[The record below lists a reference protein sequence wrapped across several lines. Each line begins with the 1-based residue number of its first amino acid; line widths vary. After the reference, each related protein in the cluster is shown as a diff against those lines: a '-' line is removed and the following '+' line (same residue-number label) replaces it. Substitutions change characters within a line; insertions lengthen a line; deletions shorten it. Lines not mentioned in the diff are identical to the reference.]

1 MKKSK
6 RILLTIGSTIA
17 LTTLPI
23 MAMSCEWL
31 DKLINK
37 NNPNPTPTP
46 GPDSGLVNPNPSNPT
61 PAPAPVP
68 TPEPKAEEKEGY
80 VTYKSTNEDYLK
92 KNNTYYFSK
101 LLYDPV
107 DLSDEVY
114 NSQEWRSYRP
124 KMWFSL
130 TNKPENET
138 ETESKLEK
146 QLDKWHMSLDNVHF
160 TNDCESA
167 CGIWNIIRKLA
178 ESDENK
184 EGINQGG
191 RFKPKD
197 NESYNEALMRFL
209 KEMDDYL
216 DPDYAFRGLT
226 EKSRIDDVDQN
237 LDKDR
242 DWMSKKLIYS
252 ADSKMPSTFIRE
264 EFNKKSFA
272 SIAETNQDPFVKE
285 LISDYEDAMY
295 KGWIFE
301 NKAKN
306 WFVAPFSFGS
316 NPTMRNKFPQE
327 TFNMYTDKNGLDK
340 TTPTP
345 AYNNYNPVAFNF
357 LVMERF
363 DLSEKLNF
371 KVYKNLIQWLKSF
384 NNINSE
390 NKLKWSEIENDK
402 KIQLK
407 NVSTEL
413 VKALVKF
420 IDWHHLLLGEFE
432 NPDDKHSTLA
442 DLFAMKSLT
451 MGDKIDFDYTYRF
464 AYKFLYEKLVPTMVA
479 NGWNMPDEFDVLEKN
494 MLDRNKKDSYIYD
507 YIFKYLNVIFKA
519 KYKDIDEIKKPNGF
533 LDVNNKEHWQKLFL
547 DNVLKKWNS
556 AFNINVDLKE
566 F

>member
-23 MAMSCEWL
+23 MAMSCEWI
-31 DKLINK
+31 DKLINQ
-37 NNPNPTPTP
+37 NNPNPIPAPGSNPGLINPKPQPQPTP
-46 GPDSGLVNPNPSNPT
+46 PS
-61 PAPAPVP
+61 PVP

-107 DLSDEVY
+107 DLSDSVY
-114 NSQEWRSYRP
+114 NSQDWRSYRP

-130 TNKPENET
+130 TNT
-138 ETESKLEK
+138 KLEE
-146 QLDKWHMSLDNVHF
+146 QLNKWGIVFNDANF
-160 TNDCESA
+160 TNNCESA

-191 RFKPKD
+191 RFKPKE

-209 KEMDDYL
+209 DEMDDYL
-216 DPDYAFRGLT
+216 DPKFAFKGLT
-226 EKSRIDDVDQN
+226 DKESINDVEEN
-237 LDKDR
+237 FAKDPK
-242 DWMSKKLIYS
+242 WIEKKLIYS
-252 ADSKMPSTFIRE
+252 ADSQMPSTFIRE
-264 EFNKKSFA
+264 KFIQKSFDD
-272 SIAETNQDPFVKE
+272 IAKTNQDPFVKE
-285 LISDYEDAMY
+285 LISGYEQAMY
-295 KGWIFE
+295 EGWTVE
-301 NKAKN
+301 NKAKK

-327 TFNMYTDKNGLDK
+327 TYDMYTDKNGLDK
-340 TTPTP
+340 TTLTP

-390 NKLKWSEIENDK
+390 NKSKWSEIESDK
-402 KIQLK
+402 KNKLMNASI
-407 NVSTEL
+407 EL

-479 NGWNMPDEFDVLEKN
+479 NGWNMPNEFDNLEKDMIN
-494 MLDRNKKDSYIYD
+494 RNRKDSYIYD
-507 YIFKYLNVIFKA
+507 YIFKYINVIFKA
-519 KYKDIDEIKKPNGF
+519 KYKDIDEIKKPNGY
-533 LDVNNKEHWQKLFL
+533 LDLNNKEHWQKLFL

-556 AFNINVDLKE
+556 AFNINVDLEE

>member
-46 GPDSGLVNPNPSNPT
+46 GPDSGLVNPNPQPQPT
-61 PAPAPVP
+61 PPAPIP

-101 LLYDPV
+101 LLYDPAG
-107 DLSDEVY
+107 LSDEVY
-114 NSQEWRSYRP
+114 NSQKWRSYRP

-130 TNKPENET
+130 TNTTLEEQLAKWGMALTNE
-138 ETESKLEK
+138 
-146 QLDKWHMSLDNVHF
+146 HF
-160 TNDCESA
+160 TNNCESA

-209 KEMDDYL
+209 NEMDDYL
-216 DPDYAFRGLT
+216 DPDIAFKGLT
-226 EKSRIDDVDQN
+226 DKESINDVEEN
-237 LDKDR
+237 FAKDPK
-242 DWMSKKLIYS
+242 WIEKKLIYS
-252 ADSKMPSTFIRE
+252 ADSQMPSTFIRE
-264 EFNKKSFA
+264 KFIQQSFDD
-272 SIAETNQDPFVKE
+272 IAKTNQDPFVKE
-285 LISDYEDAMY
+285 LISDYEKAMY

-301 NKAKN
+301 NKAKR

-327 TFNMYTDKNGLDK
+327 TYDMYTDKNGLDK
-340 TTPTP
+340 TTLTP

-390 NKLKWSEIENDK
+390 NKSKWSEIESDK
-402 KIQLK
+402 KDKLRDA
-407 NVSTEL
+407 STEL
-413 VKALVKF
+413 VKALVEF

-519 KYKDIDEIKKPNGF
+519 KYNDIDEIKKPNGY
-533 LDVNNKEHWQKLFL
+533 LDLNNKEHWQKLFL

>member
-37 NNPNPTPTP
+37 NNPNPTPAP
-46 GPDSGLVNPNPSNPT
+46 GSNPGLINPKPQPQPT
-61 PAPAPVP
+61 PPSPVP

-107 DLSDEVY
+107 GLSDEDY
-114 NSQEWRSYRP
+114 NNHEWTRWRP

-130 TNKPENET
+130 TNKT
-138 ETESKLEK
+138 LED
-146 QLDKWHMSLDNVHF
+146 QLNKWGIVFNDANF
-160 TNDCESA
+160 TNNCESA

-191 RFKPKD
+191 RFKTKD

-209 KEMDDYL
+209 DEMDDYL
-216 DPDYAFRGLT
+216 DPDIAFKGLT
-226 EKSRIDDVDQN
+226 DKESINDVEEN
-237 LDKDR
+237 FAKDPK
-242 DWMSKKLIYS
+242 WIEKKLIYS
-252 ADSKMPSTFIRE
+252 ADSQMPSTFIRE
-264 EFNKKSFA
+264 KFIQQSFDD
-272 SIAETNQDPFVKE
+272 IAKTNQDPFVKE
-285 LISDYEDAMY
+285 LISDYEKAMY

-301 NKAKN
+301 NKAKR

-327 TFNMYTDKNGLDK
+327 TYDMYTDKNGLDK
-340 TTPTP
+340 TTLTP

-390 NKLKWSEIENDK
+390 NKSKWSEIESDK
-402 KIQLK
+402 KDKLRDA
-407 NVSTEL
+407 STEL
-413 VKALVKF
+413 VKALVEF

-432 NPDDKHSTLA
+432 NPDDRHSTLA

-479 NGWNMPDEFDVLEKN
+479 NGWNMPNEFKNLEED

-507 YIFKYLNVIFKA
+507 YIFKYINVIFKA
-519 KYKDIDEIKKPNGF
+519 KYKDIDEIKKPNGS
-533 LDVNNKEHWQKLFL
+533 LDLNNKEHWQKLFL

>member
-46 GPDSGLVNPNPSNPT
+46 GPGSGLVNPNPSNPT
-61 PAPAPVP
+61 PAPVP

-107 DLSDEVY
+107 DLSDSVY
-114 NSQEWRSYRP
+114 NSQDWKLYRP

-130 TNKPENET
+130 TNT
-138 ETESKLEK
+138 KLEE
-146 QLDKWHMSLDNVHF
+146 QLTKWGMTLTNEHF
-160 TNDCESA
+160 TNNCESA

-191 RFKPKD
+191 RFKTKE

-209 KEMDDYL
+209 DEMDDYL
-216 DPDYAFRGLT
+216 DPNFAFGGLT
-226 EKSRIDDVDQN
+226 KDNTRINDVEEN
-237 LDKDR
+237 LAKDPK
-242 DWMSKKLIYS
+242 WLEKKLIYS

-264 EFNKKSFA
+264 EFIQKSFA
-272 SIAETNQDPFVKE
+272 DIAKTNPNPFVKE
-285 LISDYEDAMY
+285 LISGYEKAMY
-295 KGWIFE
+295 EGWTVE
-301 NKAKN
+301 NKAKY

-316 NPTMRNKFPQE
+316 NPTMRNKFPQQ
-327 TFNMYTDKNGLDK
+327 TFDMYTDKNGLDK
-340 TTPTP
+340 TTLTP

-363 DLSEKLNF
+363 DLSEGLNF

-390 NKLKWSEIENDK
+390 NKSKWSEIENDK
-402 KIQLK
+402 KFQLM
-407 NVSTEL
+407 NASIEL

-479 NGWNMPDEFDVLEKN
+479 NGWKMPDEFKNLESN
-494 MLDRNKKDSYIYD
+494 MLDRSSKDSYIYD
-507 YIFKYLNVIFKA
+507 YIFKYINVIFKA

-556 AFNINVDLKE
+556 AFNINVDLEE

>member
-46 GPDSGLVNPNPSNPT
+46 NPDSGLVNPNPSNPT
-61 PAPAPVP
+61 PAPVP

-107 DLSDEVY
+107 DLSDSVY
-114 NSQEWRSYRP
+114 NSQDWKLYRP

-130 TNKPENET
+130 TNT
-138 ETESKLEK
+138 KLEE
-146 QLDKWHMSLDNVHF
+146 QLKKWGIVFNDTNF
-160 TNDCESA
+160 TNNCESA

-191 RFKPKD
+191 RFKTKE

-209 KEMDDYL
+209 DEMDDYL
-216 DPDYAFRGLT
+216 DPNFAFGGLT
-226 EKSRIDDVDQN
+226 KDNTRINDVEEN
-237 LDKDR
+237 LAKDPK
-242 DWMSKKLIYS
+242 WLEKKLIYS

-264 EFNKKSFA
+264 EFIQKSFA
-272 SIAETNQDPFVKE
+272 DIAKTNPNPFVKE
-285 LISDYEDAMY
+285 LISGYEDAMY
-295 KGWIFE
+295 KGWITDH
-301 NKAKN
+301 KARD

-316 NPTMRNKFPQE
+316 NPTMRNKFPQQ
-327 TFNMYTDKNGLDK
+327 TYDMYTDKNGLDK

-390 NKLKWSEIENDK
+390 NKSKWSEIENDK
-402 KIQLK
+402 KDKLRRA
-407 NVSTEL
+407 STEL
-413 VKALVKF
+413 VKALVEF

-479 NGWNMPDEFDVLEKN
+479 NGWNMPIEFDNLESG
-494 MLDRNKKDSYIYD
+494 MLNRNRKDSYIYD
-507 YIFKYLNVIFKA
+507 YIFKYINVIFKA
-519 KYKDIDEIKKPNGF
+519 KYKDIDEIKKPNGY
-533 LDVNNKEHWQKLFL
+533 LDLNNKEHWQKLFL

>member
-37 NNPNPTPTP
+37 NNPNPTPAP
-46 GPDSGLVNPNPSNPT
+46 GSNPGLINPKSQPQPT
-61 PAPAPVP
+61 PPSPVP

-107 DLSDEVY
+107 GLSDEDY
-114 NSQEWRSYRP
+114 NNHEWTRWRP

-130 TNKPENET
+130 TNKT
-138 ETESKLEK
+138 LED
-146 QLDKWHMSLDNVHF
+146 QLNKWGIVFNDANF
-160 TNDCESA
+160 TNNCESA

-191 RFKPKD
+191 RFKTKD

-209 KEMDDYL
+209 DEMDDYL
-216 DPDYAFRGLT
+216 DPDIAFKGLT
-226 EKSRIDDVDQN
+226 DKESINDVEEN
-237 LDKDR
+237 FAKDPK
-242 DWMSKKLIYS
+242 WIEKKLIYS
-252 ADSKMPSTFIRE
+252 ADSQMPSTFIRE
-264 EFNKKSFA
+264 KFIQQSFDD
-272 SIAETNQDPFVKE
+272 IAKTNQDPFVKE
-285 LISDYEDAMY
+285 LISDYEKAMY

-301 NKAKN
+301 NKAKR

-327 TFNMYTDKNGLDK
+327 TYDMYTDKNGLDK
-340 TTPTP
+340 TTLTP

-390 NKLKWSEIENDK
+390 NKSKWSEIESDK
-402 KIQLK
+402 KDKLRDA
-407 NVSTEL
+407 STEL
-413 VKALVKF
+413 VKALVEF

-432 NPDDKHSTLA
+432 DPNDRHSTLA

-479 NGWNMPDEFDVLEKN
+479 NGWNMPIEFNNLETL

-507 YIFKYLNVIFKA
+507 YIFKYINVIFKA
-519 KYKDIDEIKKPNGF
+519 KYKDIDEIKKPNGS
-533 LDVNNKEHWQKLFL
+533 LDLNNKEHWQKLFL

>member
-68 TPEPKAEEKEGY
+68 TPEVKPEEKEGY
-80 VTYKSTNEDYLK
+80 VIYKSTNEDYLK

-101 LLYDPV
+101 LSYNPV
-107 DLSDEVY
+107 ELSDEVY
-114 NSQEWRSYRP
+114 NSQEWKLYRP

-178 ESDENK
+178 ESDEKK

-226 EKSRIDDVDQN
+226 EKSRIDDVNQN
-237 LDKDR
+237 PDLI
-242 DWMSKKLIYS
+242 SKKLIYS

-272 SIAETNQDPFVKE
+272 SIAETEQDPFVKE
-285 LISDYEDAMY
+285 LISGYENAMY
-295 KGWIFE
+295 NGWTTE

-327 TFNMYTDKNGLDK
+327 TFDMYTDKNGLDK

-363 DLSEKLNF
+363 DLSEGLNF

-390 NKLKWSEIENDK
+390 NKSKWSEIESDK
-402 KIQLK
+402 KYQLK
-407 NVSTEL
+407 NASTNL

-479 NGWNMPDEFDVLEKN
+479 NGWKMPDEFKNLESN
-494 MLDRNKKDSYIYD
+494 MLDRSSKDSYIYD
-507 YIFKYLNVIFKA
+507 YIFKYINVIFKA
-519 KYKDIDEIKKPNGF
+519 KYPNIDEIKKPNGF

>member
-37 NNPNPTPTP
+37 NNPNPTPAP
-46 GPDSGLVNPNPSNPT
+46 GSNPGLINPKPQPQPT
-61 PAPAPVP
+61 PPSPVP

-107 DLSDEVY
+107 GLSDEDY
-114 NSQEWRSYRP
+114 NNHEWTRWRP

-130 TNKPENET
+130 TNKT
-138 ETESKLEK
+138 LED
-146 QLDKWHMSLDNVHF
+146 QLNKWGIVFNDANF
-160 TNDCESA
+160 TNNCESA

-191 RFKPKD
+191 RFKTKD

-209 KEMDDYL
+209 DEMDDYL
-216 DPDYAFRGLT
+216 DPDIAFKGLT
-226 EKSRIDDVDQN
+226 DKESINDVEEN
-237 LDKDR
+237 FAKDPK
-242 DWMSKKLIYS
+242 WIEKKLIYS
-252 ADSKMPSTFIRE
+252 ADSQMPSTFIRE
-264 EFNKKSFA
+264 KFIQQSFDD
-272 SIAETNQDPFVKE
+272 IAKTNQDPFVKE
-285 LISDYEDAMY
+285 LISDYEKAMY

-301 NKAKN
+301 NKAKR

-327 TFNMYTDKNGLDK
+327 TYDMYTDKNGLDK
-340 TTPTP
+340 TTLTP

-390 NKLKWSEIENDK
+390 NKSKWSEIESDK
-402 KIQLK
+402 KDKLRDA
-407 NVSTEL
+407 STEL
-413 VKALVKF
+413 VKALVEF

-479 NGWNMPDEFDVLEKN
+479 NGWTMPDEFDVLEKN

-519 KYKDIDEIKKPNGF
+519 KYNDIDEIKKPNGF
-533 LDVNNKEHWQKLFL
+533 LDLNNKEHWQKLFL

>member
-37 NNPNPTPTP
+37 NNPNPTPAP
-46 GPDSGLVNPNPSNPT
+46 GSNPGLINPKPQPQPT
-61 PAPAPVP
+61 PPSPVP

-107 DLSDEVY
+107 GLSDEDY
-114 NSQEWRSYRP
+114 NNHEWTRWRP

-130 TNKPENET
+130 TNKT
-138 ETESKLEK
+138 LED
-146 QLDKWHMSLDNVHF
+146 QLNKWGIVFNDANF
-160 TNDCESA
+160 TNNCESA

-191 RFKPKD
+191 RFKTKD

-209 KEMDDYL
+209 DEMDDYL
-216 DPDYAFRGLT
+216 DPDIAFKGLT
-226 EKSRIDDVDQN
+226 DKESINDVEEN
-237 LDKDR
+237 FAKDPK
-242 DWMSKKLIYS
+242 WIEKKLIYS
-252 ADSKMPSTFIRE
+252 ADSQMPSTFIRE
-264 EFNKKSFA
+264 KFIQKSFA
-272 SIAETNQDPFVKE
+272 DIAKTNPNPFVKE
-285 LISDYEDAMY
+285 LISGYEKAMY
-295 KGWIFE
+295 EGWTDE
-301 NKAKN
+301 NKAKD

-316 NPTMRNKFPQE
+316 NPTMRNKFPQQ
-327 TFNMYTDKNGLDK
+327 TFDMYTDKNGLDK
-340 TTPTP
+340 TTLTP

-363 DLSEKLNF
+363 DLSEGLNF

-390 NKLKWSEIENDK
+390 NKSKWSEIESDK
-402 KIQLK
+402 KYQLK
-407 NVSTEL
+407 NASTNL
-413 VKALVKF
+413 VKALVEF

-442 DLFAMKSLT
+442 DLFAMKSLK

-479 NGWNMPDEFDVLEKN
+479 NGWNMPNEFKNLEDD
-494 MLDRNKKDSYIYD
+494 MLDKNRKDSYIYD
-507 YIFKYLNVIFKA
+507 YIFKYINVIFKA

-556 AFNINVDLKE
+556 AFNINVDLEE

>member
-23 MAMSCEWL
+23 MAMSCEWI
-31 DKLINK
+31 DKLVNP

-46 GPDSGLVNPNPSNPT
+46 GSNPGLINPKPQPT
-61 PAPAPVP
+61 PPSPVP

-107 DLSDEVY
+107 GLSDEDY
-114 NSQEWRSYRP
+114 NNHEWTRWRP

-130 TNKPENET
+130 TNT
-138 ETESKLEK
+138 TLED
-146 QLDKWHMSLDNVHF
+146 QLNKWGIVFNDANF
-160 TNDCESA
+160 TNNCESA
-167 CGIWNIIRKLA
+167 CGIWNVIRKLA

-191 RFKPKD
+191 RFKTKD

-209 KEMDDYL
+209 DEMDDYL
-216 DPDYAFRGLT
+216 DPKFAFKGLT
-226 EKSRIDDVDQN
+226 DKESINDVEEN
-237 LDKDR
+237 FAKDPK
-242 DWMSKKLIYS
+242 WIEKKLIYS
-252 ADSKMPSTFIRE
+252 ADSQMPSTFIRE
-264 EFNKKSFA
+264 KFIQQSFDD
-272 SIAETNQDPFVKE
+272 IAKTNQDPFVKE
-285 LISDYEDAMY
+285 LISDYEKAMY

-301 NKAKN
+301 NKAKR

-327 TFNMYTDKNGLDK
+327 TYDMYTDKNGLDK
-340 TTPTP
+340 TTLTP

-390 NKLKWSEIENDK
+390 NKSKWSEIESDK
-402 KIQLK
+402 KDKLRDASI
-407 NVSTEL
+407 EL

-519 KYKDIDEIKKPNGF
+519 KYNDIDEIKKPNGY
-533 LDVNNKEHWQKLFL
+533 LDLNNKEHWQKLFL

-556 AFNINVDLKE
+556 AFNINVDLEE

>member
-46 GPDSGLVNPNPSNPT
+46 GPDSGLVNPNPSNPN
-61 PAPAPVP
+61 PVPSPVP
-68 TPEPKAEEKEGY
+68 TPEVKPEEKEGY
-80 VTYKSTNEDYLK
+80 VIYKSTNEDYLK

-101 LLYDPV
+101 LSYNPV
-107 DLSDEVY
+107 ELSDEVY
-114 NSQEWRSYRP
+114 NSQKWKLYRP
-124 KMWFSL
+124 KMWLSL
-130 TNKPENET
+130 KMPKENKPELGPE
-138 ETESKLEK
+138 E
-146 QLDKWHMSLDNVHF
+146 QLAKWGMDLNLNADHF

-216 DPDYAFRGLT
+216 DPDIAFKGLT
-226 EKSRIDDVDQN
+226 MDETHINYVTEN
-237 LDKDR
+237 LKKDH
-242 DWMSKKLIYS
+242 DWMNKKLIYS
-252 ADSKMPSTFIRE
+252 ADSKMPSTFIRD
-264 EFNKKSFA
+264 EFNHQ
-272 SIAETNQDPFVKE
+272 SIEDMDGFVKE
-285 LISDYEDAMY
+285 LISGYEKAMY
-295 KGWIFE
+295 NGWNVEE
-301 NKAKN
+301 NKAN
-306 WFVAPFSFGS
+306 DWFVAPFSFGS
-316 NPTMRNKFPQE
+316 NPTMKNKFPQQ
-327 TFNMYTDKNGLDK
+327 TYDMYTDKNGLDK

-363 DLSEKLNF
+363 DLSEGLNF

-390 NKLKWSEIENDK
+390 NKSKWSEIESDK
-402 KIQLK
+402 KRKLMK
-407 NVSTEL
+407 ASTNL
-413 VKALVKF
+413 VKALVEF

-432 NPDDKHSTLA
+432 DPNDKHSTLA

-479 NGWNMPDEFDVLEKN
+479 NGWNMPIEFNNLETF
-494 MLDRNKKDSYIYD
+494 MLDKNRKDSYIYD
-507 YIFKYLNVIFKA
+507 YIFKYINVIFKA
-519 KYKDIDEIKKPNGF
+519 KYKDIDEIKKPNGY
-533 LDVNNKEHWQKLFL
+533 LDLNNKEHWQKLFL

>member
-68 TPEPKAEEKEGY
+68 TPEVKPEEKEGY

-101 LLYDPV
+101 LSYNPV
-107 DLSDEVY
+107 ELSDEVY
-114 NSQEWRSYRP
+114 NSQEWKLYRP

-178 ESDENK
+178 ESDEKK

-226 EKSRIDDVDQN
+226 EKSRIDDVNQN
-237 LDKDR
+237 PDLI
-242 DWMSKKLIYS
+242 SKKLIYS

-272 SIAETNQDPFVKE
+272 SIAETEQDPFVKE
-285 LISDYEDAMY
+285 LISGYENAMY
-295 KGWIFE
+295 NGWTME

-327 TFNMYTDKNGLDK
+327 TFDMYTDKNGLDK

-363 DLSEKLNF
+363 DLSEGLNF

-390 NKLKWSEIENDK
+390 NKSKWSEIESDK
-402 KIQLK
+402 KYQLK
-407 NVSTEL
+407 NASTNL
-413 VKALVKF
+413 VKALVEF

-432 NPDDKHSTLA
+432 DPNDRHSTLA

-479 NGWNMPDEFDVLEKN
+479 NGWKMPDEFKNLESN
-494 MLDRNKKDSYIYD
+494 MLDRSSKDSYIYD
-507 YIFKYLNVIFKA
+507 YIFKYINVIFKA
-519 KYKDIDEIKKPNGF
+519 KYPNIDEIKKPNGF

>member
-37 NNPNPTPTP
+37 NNPNPIPSPGSDPGLINPKPQPQPTP
-46 GPDSGLVNPNPSNPT
+46 PS
-61 PAPAPVP
+61 PVP

-101 LLYDPV
+101 LSYNPV
-107 DLSDEVY
+107 ELSDEVY
-114 NSQEWRSYRP
+114 NSQEWKLYRP

-167 CGIWNIIRKLA
+167 CGIWNIIRKLV
-178 ESDENK
+178 ESDEKK

-226 EKSRIDDVDQN
+226 EKSRIDDVNQN
-237 LDKDR
+237 PDLI
-242 DWMSKKLIYS
+242 SKKLIYS

-272 SIAETNQDPFVKE
+272 SIAETEQDPFVKE
-285 LISDYEDAMY
+285 LISDYENAMY
-295 KGWIFE
+295 EGWTVE
-301 NKAKN
+301 NKAN
-306 WFVAPFSFGS
+306 DWFVAPFSFGS
-316 NPTMRNKFPQE
+316 NPTMRNKFPQQ
-327 TFNMYTDKNGLDK
+327 TYDMYTDKNGLDK

-390 NKLKWSEIENDK
+390 NKLKWSEIESDK
-402 KIQLK
+402 KRKLMK
-407 NVSTEL
+407 ASTEL
-413 VKALVKF
+413 VKALVEF

-432 NPDDKHSTLA
+432 DPNDRHSTLA

-464 AYKFLYEKLVPTMVA
+464 AYKFLYEKLVPTMAA
-479 NGWNMPDEFDVLEKN
+479 NGWTMPGEFDVLEKN
-494 MLDRNKKDSYIYD
+494 MLDRNQKDSYIYD
-507 YIFKYLNVIFKA
+507 YIFKYINVIFKA
-519 KYKDIDEIKKPNGF
+519 KYKDIDEIKKPNGY
-533 LDVNNKEHWQKLFL
+533 LDSNNKEHWQKLFL

-556 AFNINVDLKE
+556 AFNINVNSKE

>member
-37 NNPNPTPTP
+37 NNPNPTPAP
-46 GPDSGLVNPNPSNPT
+46 GSNPGLINPKPQPQPT
-61 PAPAPVP
+61 PPSPVP

-80 VTYKSTNEDYLK
+80 VAYKSTNEDYLK

-107 DLSDEVY
+107 GLSDEDY
-114 NSQEWRSYRP
+114 NNHEWTRWRP

-130 TNKPENET
+130 TNKT
-138 ETESKLEK
+138 LED
-146 QLDKWHMSLDNVHF
+146 QLNKWGIVFNDANF
-160 TNDCESA
+160 TNNCESA

-191 RFKPKD
+191 RFKTKD

-209 KEMDDYL
+209 DEMDDYL
-216 DPDYAFRGLT
+216 DPDIAFKGLT
-226 EKSRIDDVDQN
+226 DKESINDVEEN
-237 LDKDR
+237 FAKDPK
-242 DWMSKKLIYS
+242 WIEKKLIYS
-252 ADSKMPSTFIRE
+252 ADSQMPSTFIRE
-264 EFNKKSFA
+264 KFIQQSFDD
-272 SIAETNQDPFVKE
+272 IAKTNQDPFVKE
-285 LISDYEDAMY
+285 LISDYEKAMY

-301 NKAKN
+301 NKAKR

-327 TFNMYTDKNGLDK
+327 TYDMYTDKNGLDK
-340 TTPTP
+340 TTLTP

-390 NKLKWSEIENDK
+390 NKSKWSEIESDK
-402 KIQLK
+402 KDKLRDA
-407 NVSTEL
+407 STEL
-413 VKALVKF
+413 VKALVEF

-507 YIFKYLNVIFKA
+507 YIFKYINVIFKA
-519 KYKDIDEIKKPNGF
+519 KYPNIDEIKKPNRS
-533 LDVNNKEHWQKLFL
+533 LDLNNKEHWQKLFL

>member
-107 DLSDEVY
+107 DLSDSVY
-114 NSQEWRSYRP
+114 NSQEWKLYRP

-130 TNKPENET
+130 TNT
-138 ETESKLEK
+138 KLEE
-146 QLDKWHMSLDNVHF
+146 QLTKWGMTLTNEHF
-160 TNDCESA
+160 TNNCESA

-191 RFKPKD
+191 RFKTKE

-209 KEMDDYL
+209 DEMDDYL
-216 DPDYAFRGLT
+216 DPNFAFGGLT
-226 EKSRIDDVDQN
+226 KDNTRINDVEEN
-237 LDKDR
+237 LAKDPK
-242 DWMSKKLIYS
+242 WLEKKLIYS

-264 EFNKKSFA
+264 EFIQKSFA
-272 SIAETNQDPFVKE
+272 DIAKTNPNPFVKE
-285 LISDYEDAMY
+285 LISDYEQAMY
-295 KGWIFE
+295 EGWTDE
-301 NKAKN
+301 NKAKD

-316 NPTMRNKFPQE
+316 NPAMRNKFPQQ
-327 TFNMYTDKNGLDK
+327 TFDMYTDKNGLDK
-340 TTPTP
+340 TTLTP

-363 DLSEKLNF
+363 DLSEGLNF

-390 NKLKWSEIENDK
+390 NKSKWSEIESDK
-402 KIQLK
+402 KYQLK
-407 NVSTEL
+407 NASTNL

-442 DLFAMKSLT
+442 DLFAMKSLK

-507 YIFKYLNVIFKA
+507 YIFKYINVIFKA
-519 KYKDIDEIKKPNGF
+519 KYKDIDEIKKPNDF
-533 LDVNNKEHWQKLFL
+533 LDLNNKEHWQKLFL

-556 AFNINVDLKE
+556 AFNVNVDLEE

>member
-6 RILLTIGSTIA
+6 RILLTIGSAFA

-68 TPEPKAEEKEGY
+68 TPEVKPEEKEGY
-80 VTYKSTNEDYLK
+80 VIYKSTNEDYLK

-107 DLSDEVY
+107 DLSDEDY
-114 NSQEWRSYRP
+114 NNHEWTRWRP

-130 TNKPENET
+130 TNTTLEEQLAKWGMALTNE
-138 ETESKLEK
+138 
-146 QLDKWHMSLDNVHF
+146 HF
-160 TNDCESA
+160 TNNCESA

-209 KEMDDYL
+209 NEMDDYL
-216 DPDYAFRGLT
+216 DPKFAFDGLT
-226 EKSRIDDVDQN
+226 MNKTRINDVEEK
-237 LDKDR
+237 LAKDSK
-242 DWMSKKLIYS
+242 WIEKKLIYS
-252 ADSKMPSTFIRE
+252 ADSQMPSTFIRK
-264 EFNKKSFA
+264 EFIQKSFDD
-272 SIAETNQDPFVKE
+272 IAKTNQNPFVKE
-285 LISDYEDAMY
+285 LISGYEQAMY
-295 KGWIFE
+295 EGWTVE
-301 NKAKN
+301 NKAKY

-316 NPTMRNKFPQE
+316 NPTMRNKFPQQ
-327 TFNMYTDKNGLDK
+327 TFDMYTDKNGLDK
-340 TTPTP
+340 TTLTP

-363 DLSEKLNF
+363 DLSEGLNF

-390 NKLKWSEIENDK
+390 NKSKWSEIENDK
-402 KIQLK
+402 KFQLM
-407 NVSTEL
+407 NASTNL
-413 VKALVKF
+413 VRALVEF

-479 NGWNMPDEFDVLEKN
+479 NGWNMPIEFNNLETF
-494 MLDRNKKDSYIYD
+494 MLDRNRKDSYIYD
-507 YIFKYLNVIFKA
+507 YIFKYINVIFKA
-519 KYKDIDEIKKPNGF
+519 KYKDIDEIKKPNGY
-533 LDVNNKEHWQKLFL
+533 LDLNNKEHWQKLFL

>member
-37 NNPNPTPTP
+37 NNPNPTPAP
-46 GPDSGLVNPNPSNPT
+46 GSNPGLINPKPQPQPT
-61 PAPAPVP
+61 PPSPVP

-107 DLSDEVY
+107 GLSDEDY
-114 NSQEWRSYRP
+114 NNHEWTRWRP

-130 TNKPENET
+130 TNKT
-138 ETESKLEK
+138 LED
-146 QLDKWHMSLDNVHF
+146 QLNKWGIVFNDANF
-160 TNDCESA
+160 TNNCESA

-191 RFKPKD
+191 RFKTE
-197 NESYNEALMRFL
+197 NGESYNKALMRFL
-209 KEMDDYL
+209 DEMDDYL
-216 DPDYAFRGLT
+216 DPDFAFKGLT
-226 EKSRIDDVDQN
+226 DKESINDVEEK
-237 LDKDR
+237 LAKDPK
-242 DWMSKKLIYS
+242 WIEKKLIYS
-252 ADSKMPSTFIRE
+252 ADSQMPSTFIRE
-264 EFNKKSFA
+264 KFIQKSFDD
-272 SIAETNQDPFVKE
+272 IAKTNQDPFVKE
-285 LISDYEDAMY
+285 LISGYEQAMY
-295 KGWIFE
+295 KGWTIE
-301 NKAKN
+301 NKAKD

-316 NPTMRNKFPQE
+316 NPTMRNKFPQQ
-327 TFNMYTDKNGLDK
+327 TFDMYTDKNGLDK
-340 TTPTP
+340 TTLTP

-363 DLSEKLNF
+363 DLSEGLNF

-390 NKLKWSEIENDK
+390 NKSKWSEIESDK
-402 KIQLK
+402 KYQLR
-407 NVSTEL
+407 NASTNL
-413 VKALVKF
+413 VKALVEF

-479 NGWNMPDEFDVLEKN
+479 NGWNMPNEFDNLERD

-519 KYKDIDEIKKPNGF
+519 KYNDIDEIKKPNGF
-533 LDVNNKEHWQKLFL
+533 LDLNNKEHWQKLFL

>member
-6 RILLTIGSTIA
+6 RILLTIGAVIPLLATIP
-17 LTTLPI
+17 LVSSGCIETKKP
-23 MAMSCEWL
+23 EV
-31 DKLINK
+31 KPNEPKKPENK
-37 NNPNPTPTP
+37 TS
-46 GPDSGLVNPNPSNPT
+46 GSDSGLINPNPNPSNPT
-61 PAPAPVP
+61 PAPIPI
-68 TPEPKAEEKEGY
+68 PETKPEEKEGY
-80 VTYKSTNEDYLK
+80 VVYKSTNEDYLK
-92 KNNTYYFSK
+92 KNNIYYFSK

-107 DLSDEVY
+107 DLSDEDY
-114 NSQEWRSYRP
+114 NNHEWTRWRP

-130 TNKPENET
+130 TNRIE
-138 ETESKLEK
+138 LEE
-146 QLDKWHMSLDNVHF
+146 QLTKWSMVLTDEHF
-160 TNDCESA
+160 TNNCESA

-197 NESYNEALMRFL
+197 NESYNKALMRFL
-209 KEMDDYL
+209 DEMDDYL
-216 DPDYAFRGLT
+216 DPDIAFKGLT
-226 EKSRIDDVDQN
+226 MDETHINYVTEN
-237 LDKDR
+237 LKKDH
-242 DWMSKKLIYS
+242 DWMNKKLIYS
-252 ADSKMPSTFIRE
+252 ADSKMPSTFIRD
-264 EFNKKSFA
+264 EFNHQ
-272 SIAETNQDPFVKE
+272 SIEDMDGFVKE
-285 LISDYEDAMY
+285 LISDYENAMY
-295 KGWIFE
+295 EGWTVE
-301 NKAKN
+301 NKAN
-306 WFVAPFSFGS
+306 DWFVAPFSFGS
-316 NPTMRNKFPQE
+316 NPTMRNKFPQQ
-327 TFNMYTDKNGLDK
+327 TYDMYTDKNGLDK

-363 DLSEKLNF
+363 DLSERLNF
-371 KVYKNLIQWLKSF
+371 EVYKNVIQWLKSF

-390 NKLKWSEIENDK
+390 KKSKWSEIESDK
-402 KIQLK
+402 KRKLMYA
-407 NVSTEL
+407 STNL
-413 VKALVKF
+413 VRALVKF

-479 NGWNMPDEFDVLEKN
+479 NGWNMPTEFDINLERS
-494 MLDRNKKDSYIYD
+494 MLDKNRKDSYIYD

-519 KYKDIDEIKKPNGF
+519 KYKDIDEIKKPKGF
-533 LDVNNKEHWQKLFL
+533 LDLNNKEHWQKLFL

-556 AFNINVDLKE
+556 AFNINVDLEE

>member
-46 GPDSGLVNPNPSNPT
+46 GPGSGLVNPNPSNPT
-61 PAPAPVP
+61 PAPVP

-107 DLSDEVY
+107 GLSDEDY
-114 NSQEWRSYRP
+114 NNHEWTRWRP

-130 TNKPENET
+130 TNTTLEN
-138 ETESKLEK
+138 
-146 QLDKWHMSLDNVHF
+146 QLNKWGIVFNEANF
-160 TNDCESA
+160 TNNCESA

-191 RFKPKD
+191 RFKTE
-197 NESYNEALMRFL
+197 NGESYNKALMRFL
-209 KEMDDYL
+209 DEMDDYL
-216 DPDYAFRGLT
+216 DPDFAFKGLT
-226 EKSRIDDVDQN
+226 DKESINDVEEK
-237 LDKDR
+237 LAKDPK
-242 DWMSKKLIYS
+242 WIEKKLIYS
-252 ADSKMPSTFIRE
+252 ADSQMPSTFIRE
-264 EFNKKSFA
+264 KFIQKSFDD
-272 SIAETNQDPFVKE
+272 IAKTNQDPFVKE
-285 LISDYEDAMY
+285 LISGYEDAMY
-295 KGWIFE
+295 KGWITY
-301 NKAKN
+301 NKARD

-327 TFNMYTDKNGLDK
+327 TYDMYTDKNGLDK
-340 TTPTP
+340 TTLTP

-390 NKLKWSEIENDK
+390 NKSKWSEIESDK
-402 KIQLK
+402 KYQLK
-407 NVSTEL
+407 NASTEL
-413 VKALVKF
+413 VKALVEF

-479 NGWNMPDEFDVLEKN
+479 NGWKMPDEFKNLESN
-494 MLDRNKKDSYIYD
+494 MLDRSSKDSYIYD
-507 YIFKYLNVIFKA
+507 YIFKYINVIFKA
-519 KYKDIDEIKKPNGF
+519 KYKDIDEIKKPNGS
-533 LDVNNKEHWQKLFL
+533 LDLNNKEHWQKLFL

>member
-37 NNPNPTPTP
+37 NNPNPTPAP
-46 GPDSGLVNPNPSNPT
+46 GSNPGLINPKPQPQPT
-61 PAPAPVP
+61 PPSPVP

-107 DLSDEVY
+107 GLSDEDY
-114 NSQEWRSYRP
+114 NNHEWTRWRP

-130 TNKPENET
+130 TNT
-138 ETESKLEK
+138 TLED
-146 QLDKWHMSLDNVHF
+146 QLNKWGIVFNDANF
-160 TNDCESA
+160 TNNCESA

-191 RFKPKD
+191 RFKTKD

-209 KEMDDYL
+209 DEMDDYL
-216 DPDYAFRGLT
+216 DPDIAFKGLT
-226 EKSRIDDVDQN
+226 MDETHINYVTEN
-237 LDKDR
+237 LKKDH
-242 DWMSKKLIYS
+242 DWMNKKLIYS
-252 ADSKMPSTFIRE
+252 ADSKMPSTFIRD
-264 EFNKKSFA
+264 EFNHQ
-272 SIAETNQDPFVKE
+272 SIEDMDGFVKE
-285 LISDYEDAMY
+285 LISDYEKAMY

-301 NKAKN
+301 NKAKR

-327 TFNMYTDKNGLDK
+327 TYDMYTDKNGLDK

-390 NKLKWSEIENDK
+390 NKLKWSEIESDK
-402 KIQLK
+402 KDKLRDA
-407 NVSTEL
+407 STNL
-413 VKALVKF
+413 VKALVEF

-556 AFNINVDLKE
+556 AFNINVDLEE

>member
-46 GPDSGLVNPNPSNPT
+46 NPDSGLVNPNPSNPT
-61 PAPAPVP
+61 PAPVP

-107 DLSDEVY
+107 DLSDSVY
-114 NSQEWRSYRP
+114 NSQDWKLYRP

-130 TNKPENET
+130 TNT
-138 ETESKLEK
+138 KLEE
-146 QLDKWHMSLDNVHF
+146 QLNKWGIVFNDTNF
-160 TNDCESA
+160 TNNCESA

-191 RFKPKD
+191 RFKPKE
-197 NESYNEALMRFL
+197 NESYNKALMRFL
-209 KEMDDYL
+209 DEMDDYL
-216 DPDYAFRGLT
+216 DPNFAFGGLT
-226 EKSRIDDVDQN
+226 KDNTRINDVEEN
-237 LDKDR
+237 LAKDPK
-242 DWMSKKLIYS
+242 WLEKKLIYS

-264 EFNKKSFA
+264 EFIQKSFA
-272 SIAETNQDPFVKE
+272 DIAKTNPNPFVKE
-285 LISDYEDAMY
+285 LISGYEDAMY

-301 NKAKN
+301 NKAKG

-316 NPTMRNKFPQE
+316 NPTMRNKFPQQ
-327 TFNMYTDKNGLDK
+327 TFDMYTDKNGLDK

-363 DLSEKLNF
+363 DLSEGLNF

-390 NKLKWSEIENDK
+390 NKSKWSEIESDK
-402 KIQLK
+402 KFQLM
-407 NVSTEL
+407 NASIEL

-432 NPDDKHSTLA
+432 DPNDKHSTLA
-442 DLFAMKSLT
+442 DLFAMKSLK

-479 NGWNMPDEFDVLEKN
+479 NGWNMPNEFKILEMD
-494 MLDRNKKDSYIYD
+494 MLDRDRKDSYIYD
-507 YIFKYLNVIFKA
+507 YIFKYINVIFKA
-519 KYKDIDEIKKPNGF
+519 KYPNIDEIKKPNGS
-533 LDVNNKEHWQKLFL
+533 LDLNNKEHWQKLFL

-556 AFNINVDLKE
+556 AFNINVDLEE

>member
-37 NNPNPTPTP
+37 NNPNPTPAP
-46 GPDSGLVNPNPSNPT
+46 GSNPGLINPKPQPQPT
-61 PAPAPVP
+61 PPSPVP

-107 DLSDEVY
+107 GLSDEDY
-114 NSQEWRSYRP
+114 NNHEWTRWRP

-130 TNKPENET
+130 TNKT
-138 ETESKLEK
+138 LED
-146 QLDKWHMSLDNVHF
+146 QLNKWGIVFNDANF
-160 TNDCESA
+160 TNNCESA

-191 RFKPKD
+191 RFKTKD

-209 KEMDDYL
+209 DEMDDYL
-216 DPDYAFRGLT
+216 DPDIAFKGLT
-226 EKSRIDDVDQN
+226 DKESINDVEEN
-237 LDKDR
+237 FAKDPK
-242 DWMSKKLIYS
+242 WIEKKLIYS
-252 ADSKMPSTFIRE
+252 ADSQMPSTFIRE
-264 EFNKKSFA
+264 KFIQQSFDD
-272 SIAETNQDPFVKE
+272 IAKTNQDPFVKE
-285 LISDYEDAMY
+285 LIFDYEKAMY

-301 NKAKN
+301 NKAKR

-327 TFNMYTDKNGLDK
+327 TYDMYTDKNGLDK
-340 TTPTP
+340 TTLTP
-345 AYNNYNPVAFNF
+345 AYNNYNPVAFYF

-390 NKLKWSEIENDK
+390 NKSKWSEIESDK
-402 KIQLK
+402 KDKLRDA
-407 NVSTEL
+407 STEL
-413 VKALVKF
+413 VKALVEF

-464 AYKFLYEKLVPTMVA
+464 AYKFLYEKLVPTMAA

-507 YIFKYLNVIFKA
+507 YIFKYINVIFKA
-519 KYKDIDEIKKPNGF
+519 KYKDIDEIKKPNGS
-533 LDVNNKEHWQKLFL
+533 LDLNNKEHWQKLFL
-547 DNVLKKWNS
+547 DNVLKK
-556 AFNINVDLKE
+556 
-566 F
+566 

>member
-6 RILLTIGSTIA
+6 RILLTIGSAIA

-37 NNPNPTPTP
+37 NNPNPTPAP
-46 GPDSGLVNPNPSNPT
+46 GSNPGLINPKPQPQPT
-61 PAPAPVP
+61 PPSPVP

-107 DLSDEVY
+107 GLSDEDY
-114 NSQEWRSYRP
+114 NNHEWTRWRP

-130 TNKPENET
+130 TNKT
-138 ETESKLEK
+138 LED
-146 QLDKWHMSLDNVHF
+146 QLNKWGIVFNDANF
-160 TNDCESA
+160 TNNCESA

-191 RFKPKD
+191 RFKTKD

-209 KEMDDYL
+209 DEMDDYL
-216 DPDYAFRGLT
+216 DPDIAFKGLT
-226 EKSRIDDVDQN
+226 DKESINDVEEN
-237 LDKDR
+237 FAKDPK
-242 DWMSKKLIYS
+242 WIEKKLIYS
-252 ADSKMPSTFIRE
+252 ADSQMPSTFIRE
-264 EFNKKSFA
+264 KFIQQSFDD
-272 SIAETNQDPFVKE
+272 IAKTNQDPFVKE
-285 LISDYEDAMY
+285 LISDYEKAMY

-301 NKAKN
+301 NKAKR

-327 TFNMYTDKNGLDK
+327 TYDMYTDKNGLDK
-340 TTPTP
+340 TTLTP

-390 NKLKWSEIENDK
+390 NKSKWSEIESDK
-402 KIQLK
+402 KDKLRDA
-407 NVSTEL
+407 STEL
-413 VKALVKF
+413 VKALVEF

-479 NGWNMPDEFDVLEKN
+479 NGWNMPYEFKNLEEA
-494 MLDRNKKDSYIYD
+494 MLDRNRKDSYIYD

-519 KYKDIDEIKKPNGF
+519 KYKDIDEIKKPNGY
-533 LDVNNKEHWQKLFL
+533 LDLNNKEHWQKLFL

-556 AFNINVDLKE
+556 AFNINVDLEE

>member
-46 GPDSGLVNPNPSNPT
+46 GPDSGLVNPNPQPQPT
-61 PAPAPVP
+61 PPAPVP

-107 DLSDEVY
+107 DLSDSVY
-114 NSQEWRSYRP
+114 NSQDWKLYKP

-130 TNKPENET
+130 TNT
-138 ETESKLEK
+138 KLEE
-146 QLDKWHMSLDNVHF
+146 QLTKWGMTLTNEHF
-160 TNDCESA
+160 TNNCESA

-191 RFKPKD
+191 RFKTKE

-209 KEMDDYL
+209 DEMDDYL

-226 EKSRIDDVDQN
+226 EKSRIDDVNQN
-237 LDKDR
+237 PDLI
-242 DWMSKKLIYS
+242 SKKLIYS

-264 EFNKKSFA
+264 EFIQKSFDD
-272 SIAETNQDPFVKE
+272 IAKTNQDPFVKE
-285 LISDYEDAMY
+285 LISDYEKAMY

-301 NKAKN
+301 NKAKR

-327 TFNMYTDKNGLDK
+327 TFDMYTDKNGLDK

-363 DLSEKLNF
+363 DLSEGLNF
-371 KVYKNLIQWLKSF
+371 EVYKNLIQWLKSF

-390 NKLKWSEIENDK
+390 NKSKWSEIESDK
-402 KIQLK
+402 KDKLMYASI
-407 NVSTEL
+407 EL

-479 NGWNMPDEFDVLEKN
+479 NGWNMPIEFNNLETL

-507 YIFKYLNVIFKA
+507 YIFKYINVIFKA
-519 KYKDIDEIKKPNGF
+519 KYKDIDEIKKPNGY
-533 LDVNNKEHWQKLFL
+533 LDLNNKEHWQKLFL

>member
-107 DLSDEVY
+107 DLSDSVY
-114 NSQEWRSYRP
+114 NSQDWKLYRP

-130 TNKPENET
+130 TNT
-138 ETESKLEK
+138 KLEE
-146 QLDKWHMSLDNVHF
+146 QLTKWGMTLTNEHF
-160 TNDCESA
+160 TNNCESA

-191 RFKPKD
+191 RFKTKE

-209 KEMDDYL
+209 DEMDDYL
-216 DPDYAFRGLT
+216 DPNFAFGGLT
-226 EKSRIDDVDQN
+226 KDNTRINDVEEN
-237 LDKDR
+237 LAKDPK
-242 DWMSKKLIYS
+242 WLEKKLIYS

-264 EFNKKSFA
+264 EFIQKSFA
-272 SIAETNQDPFVKE
+272 DIAKTNPNPFVKE
-285 LISDYEDAMY
+285 LISGYEKAMY
-295 KGWIFE
+295 EGWTDE
-301 NKAKN
+301 NKAKY

-316 NPTMRNKFPQE
+316 NPTMRNKFPQQ
-327 TFNMYTDKNGLDK
+327 TFDMYTDKNGLDK
-340 TTPTP
+340 TTLTP

-363 DLSEKLNF
+363 DLSEGLNF

-390 NKLKWSEIENDK
+390 NKSKWSEIESDK
-402 KIQLK
+402 KFQLM
-407 NVSTEL
+407 NASTNL
-413 VKALVKF
+413 VKALVEF

-442 DLFAMKSLT
+442 DLFAMKSLK

-464 AYKFLYEKLVPTMVA
+464 AYKFLYEKLVPTMAA
-479 NGWNMPDEFDVLEKN
+479 NGWNMPIEFNNLETF
-494 MLDRNKKDSYIYD
+494 MLDKNRKDSYIYD
-507 YIFKYLNVIFKA
+507 YIFKYLNVIFKT
-519 KYKDIDEIKKPNGF
+519 KYPNIDEIKKPNGF
-533 LDVNNKEHWQKLFL
+533 LDLNNKEHWQKMFL

>member
-31 DKLINK
+31 DKLINQ

-46 GPDSGLVNPNPSNPT
+46 GSNPGLINPKPQPQPT
-61 PAPAPVP
+61 PPAPVP

-107 DLSDEVY
+107 NLSDSVY
-114 NSQEWRSYRP
+114 NSQDWKLYRP

-130 TNKPENET
+130 TNT
-138 ETESKLEK
+138 KLEE
-146 QLDKWHMSLDNVHF
+146 QLNKWGIVFNDTNF
-160 TNDCESA
+160 TNNCESA

-191 RFKPKD
+191 RFKTKE

-209 KEMDDYL
+209 DEMDDYL
-216 DPDYAFRGLT
+216 DPNFAFKGLT
-226 EKSRIDDVDQN
+226 DKESINDVEEK
-237 LDKDR
+237 LAKDPK
-242 DWMSKKLIYS
+242 WIEKKLIYS
-252 ADSKMPSTFIRE
+252 ADSQMPSTFIRE
-264 EFNKKSFA
+264 KFIQQ
-272 SIAETNQDPFVKE
+272 SIEDMDGFVKE
-285 LISDYEDAMY
+285 LISGYEKAMY
-295 KGWIFE
+295 NGWNVEE
-301 NKAKN
+301 NKAKK

-327 TFNMYTDKNGLDK
+327 TYDMYTDKNGLDK

-390 NKLKWSEIENDK
+390 NKSKWSEIESDK
-402 KIQLK
+402 KDKLM
-407 NVSTEL
+407 NASTNL
-413 VKALVKF
+413 VKALVEF

-432 NPDDKHSTLA
+432 DPNDRHSTLA

-479 NGWNMPDEFDVLEKN
+479 NGWNMPIEFDNLESG
-494 MLDRNKKDSYIYD
+494 MLNRNRKDSYIYD
-507 YIFKYLNVIFKA
+507 YIFKYINVIFKA
-519 KYKDIDEIKKPNGF
+519 KYKDIDEIKKPNGY
-533 LDVNNKEHWQKLFL
+533 LDLNNKEHWQKLFL

-556 AFNINVDLKE
+556 AFNINVDLEE